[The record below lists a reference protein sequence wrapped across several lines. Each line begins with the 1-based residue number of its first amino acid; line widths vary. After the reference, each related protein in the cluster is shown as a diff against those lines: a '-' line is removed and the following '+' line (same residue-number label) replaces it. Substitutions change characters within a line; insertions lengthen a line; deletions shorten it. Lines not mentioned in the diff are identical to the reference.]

1 MCPDRKICNYLLDI
15 FKYIGVFILC
25 DPQPDDYSVHL
36 FDSDIYEQKFTEHCK
51 LIQWL
56 TFDNLVERCKS
67 AMEQGDEDLMM
78 DLNEL

>member
-1 MCPDRKICNYLLDI
+1 M
-15 FKYIGVFILC
+15 
-25 DPQPDDYSVHL
+25 